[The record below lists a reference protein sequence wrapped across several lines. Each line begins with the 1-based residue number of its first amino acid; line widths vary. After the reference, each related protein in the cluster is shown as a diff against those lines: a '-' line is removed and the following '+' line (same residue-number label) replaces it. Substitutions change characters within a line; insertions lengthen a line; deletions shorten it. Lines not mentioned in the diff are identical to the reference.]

1 MIKAAE
7 TSDSVKS
14 KEASKVEIV
23 RVVSPADANLI
34 EKK

>member
-1 MIKAAE
+1 
-7 TSDSVKS
+7 VKS